1 MTFEP
6 PELVTVSGRVWVLP
20 TCTFP
25 KLKLGALAVNEP
37 GVTALPARGT
47 VSVGLE
53 ALLVM
58 ERPKLSVP
66 AD

>member
-1 MTFEP
+1 
-6 PELVTVSGRVWVLP
+6 VLP